1 MENALTIVV
10 VLGGLLFIYSFI
22 KYALIGFRYHPIT
35 GLLALMPVVN
45 IITLPTLMDGKIIRL
60 IIFGILGLL
69 LAIAAWFLGADKS
82 IYRHVA
88 AFRGQSA
95 PLSSNT
101 IAGNS
106 SKQNTMMPSA
116 TAMTSAVQSTGAI
129 KSDSSKEMVVASS
142 NAQIAPKPVHFIN
155 LPKKA
160 LYNLQFIDTPVQQL
174 STLQGRTV
182 RIITRENSV
191 IEGRLQKASTSS
203 IFIAKTGMENT
214 AYEMLVSN
222 IKQIKVLIK
231 RSQ

>member
-1 MENALTIVV
+1 MENALTIIV

-22 KYALIGFRYHPIT
+22 KYALTGFRYHPVT
-35 GLLALMPVVN
+35 GLLALIPVVN

-60 IIFGILGLL
+60 IIFGIIGLL

-82 IYRHVA
+82 IYQHISA
-88 AFRGQSA
+88 LRGQSV
-95 PLSSNT
+95 PLSST
-101 IAGNS
+101 SIAGN

-116 TAMTSAVQSTGAI
+116 TAMAPAVQSTGSVKNNA
-129 KSDSSKEMVVASS
+129 SEETVVASS
-142 NAQIAPKPVHFIN
+142 NAQIAPKSVHLVN

-160 LYNLQFIDTPVQQL
+160 LYNMQFIDAPVQQL

-182 RIITRENSV
+182 RIVTREDSV
-191 IEGRLQKASTSS
+191 IEGRLQKASSSS
-203 IFIAKTGMENT
+203 IFIVKTGDGNI
-214 AYEMLVSN
+214 AYEMLISN